1 MQKNAATS
9 TTTAEAATMPMI
21 VGVKM
26 LAGEEA
32 PGATTLQLSPQL
44 KEPFTAH
51 RPELGANP
59 TRCCALSNTMAYL
72 RRMLQK

>member
-1 MQKNAATS
+1 
-9 TTTAEAATMPMI
+9 MPMI

-26 LAGEEA
+26 LAEEA

-59 TRCCALSNTMAYL
+59 TRCCVLSNTMAYL
-72 RRMLQK
+72 RRMLQKYTGGRRGARTT